1 MNVIA
6 IDPGVMTGYARGKI
20 SEGHLY
26 YYAFQMV
33 DDVDDLWRRLKDV
46 RPRHVIIE
54 DFEFRQGKQRT
65 GINLFP
71 VQLIGVTRLYALMG
85 DVQCAVHIQKAS
97 YGKAY
102 YTDNILKSRSLYKRG
117 IPHAM
122 DASRHLLQWFT
133 FGAGYQF
140 NGGEPDFATRLD
152 AWVTGEFNG

>member
-1 MNVIA
+1 MKVLA
-6 IDPGVMTGYARGKI
+6 IDPGVTTGFAQGRI

-26 YYAFQMV
+26 YYAFQIV
-33 DDVDDLWRRLKDV
+33 DDVDDLWRRLIAFG
-46 RPRHVIIE
+46 PRHIIIE

-71 VQLIGVTRLYALMG
+71 VQLIGITRLYAMIG

-97 YGKAY
+97 FGKAY
-102 YTDNILKSRSLYKRG
+102 YSDTILKSSSLYKRG

-133 FGAGYQF
+133 FGSGYQY
-140 NGGEPDFATRLD
+140 NGGKRDFATRLD
-152 AWVTGEFNG
+152 EWPRD